1 MLFTRWWISFTEEL
15 LELAYR
21 GGSQCNGCIRTP
33 FTEPAAWLKAEVL
46 ERPTAAPAAALG
58 VAIFGKLKG

>member
-46 ERPTAAPAAALG
+46 ERPTATCRRHLASQFSAN
-58 VAIFGKLKG
+58 

>member
-21 GGSQCNGCIRTP
+21 NGSQCSGCVRTP
-33 FTEPAAWLKAEVL
+33 FTEPVPWLKAEVL
-46 ERPTAAPAAALG
+46 ERACAALHD
-58 VAIFGKLKG
+58 AIFSKLKG

>member
-1 MLFTRWWISFTEEL
+1 
-15 LELAYR
+15 LAYR

-46 ERPTAAPAAALG
+46 EWPTPRLPAALR

>member
-33 FTEPAAWLKAEVL
+33 FTEPAAEVL

>member
-46 ERPTAAPAAALG
+46 ERPTTAAAAALG

>member
-21 GGSQCNGCIRTP
+21 KGSQCNGCIRTP
-33 FTEPAAWLKAEVL
+33 FTEPDALAEGRGLRTWL
-46 ERPTAAPAAALG
+46 RG
-58 VAIFGKLKG
+58 AIFGKLKG